1 MIIIIIRW
9 WSAKSLALKWTNDG
23 RSMIPRMSPR
33 RTASPFCGKCPST
46 LTEPSQLIGLTL
58 CLRTKRTKP
67 AFPLAWLYTP
77 RHQHL
82 SKNYGKAYQIQSL
95 GNRGWTNV
103 GTQNNNNPGGYGS
116 PWHHKEGHWKPH
128 QENPWQHQRT
138 WTAENNS
145 FFYSPPSQA
154 GPLHREKASVSP
166 KVHGSDSDV
175 ERENQSQLH

>member
-9 WSAKSLALKWTNDG
+9 WSAKSLALKWRNDG
-23 RSMIPRMSPR
+23 RSMIPRLSPR
-33 RTASPFCGKCPST
+33 RTASPFCGTCPST
-46 LTEPSQLIGLTL
+46 LTEPSQLIGRTL
-58 CLRTKRTKP
+58 CWITKRTKP

-82 SKNYGKAYQIQSL
+82 SQNYGKAYQIQSL

-103 GTQNNNNPGGYGS
+103 GAQNNNNPGGYGS
-116 PWHHKEGHWKPH
+116 PWHHKE
-128 QENPWQHQRT
+128 RT
-138 WTAENNS
+138 WTPENNS

-154 GPLHREKASVSP
+154 GPLHREKASLSP